1 MCITARDM
9 GRKEVFVPIEN
20 AKEAAVVDGITVY
33 GVRDFCQLVKHL
45 KGIEPI
51 PSVSYDK
58 SEFYS
63 RIGVNELDFSDV
75 RGQTEAKR
83 AMEIAAAG
91 GHNILLIGPPGS
103 GKSMLAKRLPTI
115 LPDLSFDEAIETT
128 KVHSVMGILKDN
140 LITERPFRSPHHT
153 ISAAGL
159 IGGGANPKPGEIS
172 LANNGVLFLD
182 EFPEFSKS
190 IIESMRA
197 PLEDGSV
204 TVTRV
209 NSRCTYPSSFISSA
223 YINMSLLSF
232 FISFIN

>member
-1 MCITARDM
+1 MLSEVYTAGISGIDGYEVTVECSLRDRLGEFELVGLPDTAVKEAKERVRCACENSGYMFPSAEIMINLAPANRKKEGSAFDLAILCSLMKCMGVIPKEMSLEDKCFIGELSLSGELRGVNGILCMCITARDM

-51 PSVSYDK
+51 PSVTYDK

-75 RGQTEAKR
+75 RGQAEAKR

-103 GKSMLAKRLPTI
+103 
-115 LPDLSFDEAIETT
+115 
-128 KVHSVMGILKDN
+128 
-140 LITERPFRSPHHT
+140 
-153 ISAAGL
+153 
-159 IGGGANPKPGEIS
+159 
-172 LANNGVLFLD
+172 
-182 EFPEFSKS
+182 
-190 IIESMRA
+190 
-197 PLEDGSV
+197 
-204 TVTRV
+204 
-209 NSRCTYPSSFISSA
+209 
-223 YINMSLLSF
+223 
-232 FISFIN
+232 